1 MTSRLLPNADL
12 GNRHLGAVP
21 KLLPTVPK
29 QVFRDPKEYDRVSRE
44 SRGPLLR
51 LLPTSGV
58 VKQHLGAS
66 LRLLLTAGVGDP
78 RVSISLRKVSQRVFR
93 REK

>member
-1 MTSRLLPNADL
+1 MTSRLLLNAGL

-21 KLLPTVPK
+21 KLLPTAPK
-29 QVFRDPKEYDRVSRE
+29 QVFSDPKEYDRVSRE

-58 VKQHLGAS
+58 VEQHLGAS

-78 RVSISLRKVSQRVFR
+78 HVGISLLKVSQSIQA
-93 REK
+93 

>member
-1 MTSRLLPNADL
+1 MTSRLLLNAGL

-29 QVFRDPKEYDRVSRE
+29 QVFRDPKEHDRVTRE
-44 SRGPLLR
+44 CRGPLLR
-51 LLPTSGV
+51 LLLAAGV
-58 VKQHLGAS
+58 VEQHLGAS

-78 RVSISLRKVSQRVFR
+78 HVGISLLKVSQSIQA
-93 REK
+93 